1 MVPPAGRFDC
11 APRGI
16 VFDSTADRYDTR
28 RLYKQAPGRL
38 LKVVRWPHK
47 DRTGSLNARLR
58 LLLVTLL
65 VGLAL
70 VGCGGDDEEEATIP
84 DAGETVADAPA
95 ATTPAG
101 GGATVGAGQAETVRD
116 VPFTL
121 NQDQPIP
128 PDFQAAYQRR
138 ALIAVQFVKE
148 GEDAF
153 YPQGLEVDDIVS
165 SALQDLQPDYPT
177 IEFFTY
183 DIDNPGS
190 TEEGADLQPEEY
202 GTLAA
207 QLGVGYTPFVAT
219 LAPREDQYVIENL
232 FQGYLPQPVLNQ
244 ALFDLSAND
253 VEGNT
258 SDVDVGLDRV
268 EVTESG
274 GGIEYFTVQNRG
286 DRAVN
291 LQGFSLRILDPETGE
306 VTPDSDGVLIN
317 DEVRV
322 QPGEEVSV
330 GRVPDVENAE
340 GEQVAGTFEGGQELG
355 LSPGDQLALL
365 DSGGAVAD
373 TITI

>member
-1 MVPPAGRFDC
+1 MEVG
-11 APRGI
+11 
-16 VFDSTADRYDTR
+16 
-28 RLYKQAPGRL
+28 
-38 LKVVRWPHK
+38 RWPRK
-47 DRTGSLNARLR
+47 DRAGNLKARLR
-58 LLLVTLL
+58 LLLATLL
-65 VGLAL
+65 VGLFASFVL
-70 VGCGGDDEEEATIP
+70 AGCSGDDGEEAEIP
-84 DAGETVADAPA
+84 EAGETVTDAPA
-95 ATTPAG
+95 VTTPAG
-101 GGATVGAGQAETVRD
+101 SAGGATVGAGQAETVRD

-121 NQDQPIP
+121 NQDQAVP

-148 GEDAF
+148 GGDEF

-183 DIDNPGS
+183 NIDNPGS
-190 TEEGADLQPEEY
+190 SGEGAGLQAEEY

-219 LAPREDQYVIENL
+219 LAPRGDQYVIENL

-258 SDVDVGLDRV
+258 SDVDVGLDRI
-268 EVTESG
+268 EVTEDG
-274 GGIEYFTVQNRG
+274 GGIEYFTVQNRS
-286 DRAVN
+286 DRAVS

-306 VTPDSDGVLIN
+306 VNPDSDGVLIG

-322 QPGEEVSV
+322 RPGEEVSV
-330 GRVPDVENAE
+330 GRVPDLENAE
-340 GEQVAGTFEGGQELG
+340 GEPVAGTFESGQELG